1 MQTISRRAGP
11 SDWKVGVQGAQLP
24 TSWRGRWPLWSPG
37 RPGSPPHTNKVH
49 RPGPRAGNHR
59 YLRQYLRYQMVEAAA
74 TKATKAPAPPA
85 PPARGAS
92 LSSHACTPK
101 NEQTSVRIAAN
112 STFQSAS
119 PGWNGPAKPA
129 HLTTTAAYNTAR
141 RSFTATRDGCH
152 HPLTTAPSPVSLQ
165 VGTERRGSTSG
176 IGRYPPPGVLV
187 PLASSRPGR
196 EPPLT
201 HRGRCIML
209 RAPCTTRAMTGR
221 TCLRSPASLFGAS
234 PAPCIHFPPSRPVH
248 PHPFIRR
255 VL

>member
-1 MQTISRRAGP
+1 
-11 SDWKVGVQGAQLP
+11 
-24 TSWRGRWPLWSPG
+24 
-37 RPGSPPHTNKVH
+37 
-49 RPGPRAGNHR
+49 
-59 YLRQYLRYQMVEAAA
+59 MVETAA
-74 TKATKAPAPPA
+74 TKATRAPAPPA

-129 HLTTTAAYNTAR
+129 HLTTTAAYNAAR
-141 RSFTATRDGCH
+141 RSFTSTRDGGH
-152 HPLTTAPSPVSLQ
+152 HPLTTAPGPVSLQ

-187 PLASSRPGR
+187 PLAASRPGR

-209 RAPCTTRAMTGR
+209 RAPCTTRAMTGAPACGHQR
-221 TCLRSPASLFGAS
+221 LFLGHHLRLASISRRL
-234 PAPCIHFPPSRPVH
+234 APCTPIHSFVVFCSSSVCLFSTYPSQTKKSKASAHAVG
-248 PHPFIRR
+248 
-255 VL
+255 